1 MIVHVKNNNKNQSQ
15 TVEGAFE
22 TLSDVIEELSKYQNY
37 DDLCPP
43 DSSFVFRRGDLI
55 GKTINYD
62 TQLKSSMVNNEVF
75 ISVTSSKIS
84 AGNY

>member
-15 TVEGAFE
+15 TIEGEFE
-22 TLSDVIEELSKYQNY
+22 TLSDVIEELGKYQNY
-37 DDLCPP
+37 DELCPP
-43 DSSFVFRRGDLI
+43 DSTFVFRRGDLI

-75 ISVTSSKIS
+75 ISVSSSKIS
-84 AGNY
+84 AGIY